1 MMIMRQPQQRHGRGR
16 TWGSSA
22 AAVSDVSA
30 CCGRDGTASSWRR
43 PCDVGGAMA
52 VGEQSLVAD
61 AMQILGQH
69 VRQEAPNKL
78 MNKFRELGF
87 VEYNGGLSVQSSL
100 MNVVLHD

>member
-1 MMIMRQPQQRHGRGR
+1 
-16 TWGSSA
+16 
-22 AAVSDVSA
+22 
-30 CCGRDGTASSWRR
+30 
-43 PCDVGGAMA
+43 MA

-78 MNKFRELGF
+78 MNKFRKLGF

-100 MNVVLHD
+100 LNVVPARLTRIVIPTGIVISPAATALLRLSNFDQTRFEDWSIIYQRAERR

>member
-1 MMIMRQPQQRHGRGR
+1 MIIMRPPQQRHGRGR

-30 CCGRDGTASSWRR
+30 RFGRDGTASSWRP

-52 VGEQSLVAD
+52 VSEQSLVAD
-61 AMQILGQH
+61 AMQALGQH

-78 MNKFRELGF
+78 LNKFRKLGF
-87 VEYNGGLSVQSSL
+87 VEYNGV
-100 MNVVLHD
+100 

>member
-1 MMIMRQPQQRHGRGR
+1 MGFIGRCGLGRLGLLRAGRHGKQLAPPVRCWR
-16 TWGSSA
+16 
-22 AAVSDVSA
+22 
-30 CCGRDGTASSWRR
+30 RDGRWRTI
-43 PCDVGGAMA
+43 V
-52 VGEQSLVAD
+52 VAD